1 MSQYL
6 SIKLIKRKYITEFK
20 NKIKAIEEKAEA
32 ENKGFY
38 YYDDEYSEAFKL
50 LDNGADIFSWN
61 YCTLFD
67 IIKDQLGNIY
77 ENPCEF
83 TENDINECINT
94 LSKQLSSDKAMLENY
109 KKYGENPEY
118 IDADYKKELDYINA
132 QIENNKD
139 LNYSATLEQIRN
151 DIIARHAEHDEY
163 DYERQVYDELV
174 DECDR
179 NEAHLWFLKTL
190 LIILDAQYNY
200 NKDKEEDVILA
211 CYIS

>member
-20 NKIKAIEEKAEA
+20 NRVKALEEKAEA

-38 YYDDEYSEAFKL
+38 YYDDEYSEVFKL

-61 YCTLFD
+61 HCTLVD

-77 ENPCEF
+77 ENPREF

-94 LSKQLSSDKAMLENY
+94 LSKQLTSDKAMLENY

-118 IDADYKKELDYINA
+118 IDVDYKKELDYINN

-174 DECDR
+174 EECER
-179 NEAHLWFLKTL
+179 NESHFWFLKTL
-190 LIILDAQYNY
+190 LVILDAQYNY